1 MKETNISPEVRFV
14 TAVTASGS
22 INFCQT
28 CKFLHFYYKFVCV
41 LSPKLLKFGEIKGVK
56 FLSRKSGGVNFL
68 TNLMSVLA
76 DGNLIL
82 GAGIWPTYFLE
93 WPWALNRNPFM
104 VGKPTETNIAVFFNI
119 VQKGEWGWGAL
130 MVFFLTF
137 PCSQATL
144 PPFVRA
150 PLENMA
156 FLTNLSIP
164 WPKGKVFLPWKVVSN
179 VPNIYLGI
187 RQSYWN
193 SQTSIHYGT
202 QKNKTSLVEVS
213 NHESIWELAYL
224 NNIKRRL
231 NWSFS
236 ASWAHFPPHAWYQLW
251 LP

>member
-1 MKETNISPEVRFV
+1 MTQLFAKNHSQTTLKFHTWNSDIVLKMSRKCKNCLSSTLMECGIWMKETNISPEVRFV
-14 TAVTASGS
+14 TAGTASGS

-82 GAGIWPTYFLE
+82 GAGIWPTYLLE
-93 WPWALNRNPFM
+93 WPWALNRNPFK

-137 PCSQATL
+137 RCSQATL

-164 WPKGKVFLPWKVVSN
+164 WPKGKFFDREKWFLTYL
-179 VPNIYLGI
+179 IYI
-187 RQSYWN
+187 
-193 SQTSIHYGT
+193 
-202 QKNKTSLVEVS
+202 
-213 NHESIWELAYL
+213 
-224 NNIKRRL
+224 
-231 NWSFS
+231 
-236 ASWAHFPPHAWYQLW
+236 
-251 LP
+251 